1 MTNAELIARLE
12 SELPAYSAAE
22 LQDLAH
28 FFSLLY
34 GQRFVAGPADAARA
48 LLSGLPKVLAVL
60 SPTERDAAKQT
71 LLSALEAADVG
82 A

>member
-1 MTNAELIARLE
+1 MTPAALIARLE
-12 SELPAYSAAE
+12 AELPDYGAE
-22 LQDLAH
+22 NLQDLAH

-34 GQRFVAGPADAARA
+34 GQRYVAGPADAARA

-60 SPTERDAAKQT
+60 EPVDRDAAKQT
-71 LLSALEAADVG
+71 LLNALEAADVG